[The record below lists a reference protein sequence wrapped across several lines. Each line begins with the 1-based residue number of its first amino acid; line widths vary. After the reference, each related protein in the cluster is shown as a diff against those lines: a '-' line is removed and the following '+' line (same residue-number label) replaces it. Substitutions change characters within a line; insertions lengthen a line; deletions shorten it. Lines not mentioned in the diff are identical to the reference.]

1 MNPVLSGE
9 FSGGTAQRRKLRTS
23 ARRPSVPIPRGHPW
37 PAGDAL
43 SQDTPLRHKHRAR
56 SSHEPTRHKTL
67 LTRLSRALSL
77 AGSTGF
83 RCLRR
88 ASAPIAGSTRPA
100 AADIAHDAT
109 SRQIHPQMERS
120 PKKSSPCL
128 ARSNKCPSG
137 QAAIRGR
144 PGVARGDKFRVERS
158 AELGADHAEPLG
170 ARSKPSTSI
179 RHPARSGSSGVNFV
193 SSAEGSS
200 SSSRPRVSPRC
211 SVQTTCWFSRTASR

>member
-1 MNPVLSGE
+1 MNPVLSGG

-23 ARRPSVPIPRGHPW
+23 ARRPSVPIARGHPW

-43 SQDTPLRHKHRAR
+43 SQDTPLRYKHRAR

-88 ASAPIAGSTRPA
+88 ASPRSLAVRGQQPL
-100 AADIAHDAT
+100 T
-109 SRQIHPQMERS
+109 SRTTPRAARFTPKWTGVVRAS
-120 PKKSSPCL
+120 P
-128 ARSNKCPSG
+128 
-137 QAAIRGR
+137 GR
-144 PGVARGDKFRVERS
+144 PTRRGTGDKFPVERS
-158 AELGADHAEPLG
+158 AELGADHEEPLG
-170 ARSKPSTSI
+170 ARSKSSTSI

-193 SSAEGSS
+193 SNAEGAS

>member
-1 MNPVLSGE
+1 MRYEPQITACTSAPQGQWLAASPHRRIAGRARAGCGGRTAGPRLMGRKLFIDRLGKKGLLSVWGNSRDTTPMNPLLSGG
-9 FSGGTAQRRKLRTS
+9 FSGGTAQRRKLRAS

-56 SSHEPTRHKTL
+56 SSHEPTGHKTL

-88 ASAPIAGSTRPA
+88 ASAPIACSTRPA

-109 SRQIHPQMERS
+109 SRQISPQMERS
-120 PKKSSPCL
+120 PKSSPCL
-128 ARSNKCPSG
+128 ARSNKRPSG

-144 PGVARGDKFRVERS
+144 PSVARR
-158 AELGADHAEPLG
+158 
-170 ARSKPSTSI
+170 
-179 RHPARSGSSGVNFV
+179 
-193 SSAEGSS
+193 
-200 SSSRPRVSPRC
+200 
-211 SVQTTCWFSRTASR
+211 

>member
-128 ARSNKCPSG
+128 PGPTSARAGKPRSG
-137 QAAIRGR
+137 GG
-144 PGVARGDKFRVERS
+144 PVWHVDDFPVERS

-170 ARSKPSTSI
+170 PRSKPSTSI